1 MNSSTV
7 RNIICVLISLAG
19 ILYLVIGIRQEK
31 AAETAKI
38 AAVREEQ
45 KQAESMSEAV
55 DEKHPWEADEK
66 TDSFYQKLIDGF
78 DVNILVVGDTFADGS
93 AASAVEKRWTNLLPK
108 AIADAY
114 DVNANLKTMIFD
126 DNTSY
131 SFYAL
136 VKQMSTDE
144 SYDLVIICSGQYDAE
159 ETSTL
164 HYEALIRALREK
176 FGDINMIAILE
187 HAQKDYTA
195 KITGIQALA
204 EHYGLQAADMVE
216 SFREEYDPYT
226 TYDFFPNDEGHQAY
240 CDTLME
246 VIKEGAEAGTG
257 RTAEDVEPMD
267 GQAANYDVLTFIP
280 ASEFDRTD
288 NTRYTL
294 NAPAAGNIGIDF
306 DYINGDNG
314 ETVVIDGEDI
324 VYEKTKKFNSPS
336 SQRQIIYA
344 AGGVNATTKV
354 RVKFESKE
362 EADTFRGMYVSTA
375 G

>member
-1 MNSSTV
+1 MNSTV

-38 AAVREEQ
+38 VEAREEQ
-45 KQAESMSEAV
+45 KQTASEITTESTGRA
-55 DEKHPWEADEK
+55 WEADED
-66 TDSFYQKLIDGF
+66 TDSFYQKLVDGF
-78 DVNILVVGDTFADGS
+78 DVKILVVGDTFAGGAGATS
-93 AASAVEKRWTNLLPK
+93 GEKRWTSLLPK
-108 AIADAY
+108 AIADEY
-114 DVNANLKTMIFD
+114 DVKADIKSMNLD

-131 SFYAL
+131 SFYTM
-136 VKQMSTDE
+136 VKQMSADE

-159 ETSTL
+159 ETSAL

-176 FGDINMIAILE
+176 LGDINMISILE
-187 HAQKDYTA
+187 HAQKDYTP
-195 KITGIQALA
+195 KITGIQSLA
-204 EHYGLQAADMVE
+204 EHYGLQTADMVE

-226 TYDFFPNDEGHQAY
+226 TYDFFPNDEGQQAY
-240 CDTLME
+240 CNTLME
-246 VIKEGAEAGTG
+246 VIKENTEAGTG
-257 RTAEDVEPMD
+257 RTEENVDVMD
-267 GQAANYDVLTFIP
+267 GQVANYEVLTFIP
-280 ASEFDRTD
+280 ASDFDKTD

-294 NAPAAGNIGIDF
+294 NAATAGNIGIDF
-306 DYINGDNG
+306 DYINGENG

-336 SQRQIIYA
+336 NQRQIVFVSGDI
-344 AGGVNATTKV
+344 NATTKI

-362 EADTFRGMYVSTA
+362 EADAFRGLYVSTA